1 MSSSPI
7 SLSSS
12 SAEAPAAAVPAFL
25 GDVECA
31 VDFLVGTARISV
43 RECLALEAGSVVKLR
58 QSAGADV
65 EIRVQGVTLA
75 RGEVAIIDELT
86 ALRIS
91 SIAPAPGVEEP

>member
-12 SAEAPAAAVPAFL
+12 SPEVSVSTVPPAL

-31 VDFLVGTARISV
+31 VDFLLGTARISV
-43 RECLALEAGSVVKLR
+43 RECLALEKGSVVRLR

-91 SIAPAPGVEEP
+91 SIAPASGIEEP

>member
-12 SAEAPAAAVPAFL
+12 SPDAPASAVPPAL

-43 RECLALEAGSVVKLR
+43 RDCLALETGSVVRLR

-65 EIRVQGVTLA
+65 EIRVQGVPLA

-91 SIAPAPGVEEP
+91 SITPAPGIEEL

>member
-7 SLSSS
+7 SLSSTS
-12 SAEAPAAAVPAFL
+12 PEAQVSAVPSTLA
-25 GDVECA
+25 DVECM
-31 VDFLVGTARISV
+31 VDFLVGTARLSV
-43 RECLALEAGSVVKLR
+43 RDCLALEPGSIVRLQ

-75 RGEVAIIDELT
+75 RGEVAIIDDLT

-91 SIAPAPGVEEP
+91 SIAPAPGVEEL